1 MRKCMI
7 VYSFD
12 RSLLGTYTFEK
23 IGVAMRF
30 TMNYGKTG
38 LPLDLPDD
46 WDITVIRKKPM
57 PILPDPV
64 TSIVQALGHPTDVM
78 PLSALA
84 KGRKNA
90 CILICDITRPVPN
103 GTILPVL
110 IQHLVDGSMKP
121 SDIRILVAT
130 GLHRPNEGR
139 ELPEVVGS
147 EWVMETVQVENHFAR
162 RDEDHADLGMT
173 RRGTPVKLD
182 HRFVD
187 ADLRIVVGL
196 VEPHFMAGY
205 SGGRKVITPGIAHRD
220 TITSIHAASMLEQK
234 GVENCVIDGNPLHQE
249 LTEIASMVGE
259 CYAVNVVI
267 DEERHISFV
276 NFGNLLE
283 SHDEAVAFVRPYAE
297 VPVVRKF
304 KTVITSA
311 AGYPLDKNYYQTV
324 KGMVAAID
332 ILEPGG
338 NLFIVSECSEGIG
351 SPEYAECQRC
361 LVNMGPDAF
370 MASIMSKARADIDEW
385 ETEMQVR
392 VTRVGNIHLYSGS
405 LCEEDKKL
413 TGAATVESL
422 VEAVQKSVEAF
433 GDNSVAVI
441 PEGPYVIPRCTTKP
455 EYGLKGE

>member
-1 MRKCMI
+1 MRI
-7 VYSFD
+7 
-12 RSLLGTYTFEK
+12 
-23 IGVAMRF
+23 

-38 LPLDLPDD
+38 LPLDLPDK

-64 TSIVQALGHPTDVM
+64 TSIVQALGRPTGVM
-78 PLSALA
+78 PLSALV
-84 KGRKNA
+84 KGRRNA

-103 GTILPVL
+103 GVILPVL
-110 IQHLVDGSMKP
+110 IQHLVDCGMKP

-130 GLHRPNEGR
+130 GLHRPNEGK
-139 ELPEVVGS
+139 ELFEVVGS
-147 EWVMETVQVENHFAR
+147 EWVMQSVVVENHFAR
-162 RDEDHADLGMT
+162 RGEDHADLGMT

-182 HRFVD
+182 HRFVG

-220 TITSIHAASMLEQK
+220 TITSIHAANMLEQK

-249 LTEIASMVGE
+249 LTEIASMVGA

-267 DEERHISFV
+267 DEERYISFV
-276 NFGNLLE
+276 NFGDLLK

-297 VPVVRKF
+297 VPVARKF

-361 LVNMGPDAF
+361 LIDTGPEAF
-370 MASIMSKARADIDEW
+370 MANITPKARADIDEW
-385 ETEMQVR
+385 ETEMQVK
-392 VTRVGNIHLYSGS
+392 VARVGNIHIYSGS
-405 LCEEDKKL
+405 LCEADKKL
-413 TGAATVESL
+413 TGAAPVSSL
-422 VEAVQKSVEAF
+422 IEAVQKSVEAF

-441 PEGPYVIPRCTTKP
+441 PEGPYVIPRCTVQR
-455 EYGLKGE
+455 EDG